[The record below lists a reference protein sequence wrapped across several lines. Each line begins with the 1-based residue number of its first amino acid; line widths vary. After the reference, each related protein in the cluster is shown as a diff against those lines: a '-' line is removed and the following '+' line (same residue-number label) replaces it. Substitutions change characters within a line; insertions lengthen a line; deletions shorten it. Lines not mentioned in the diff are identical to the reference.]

1 MNPFKSILKK
11 IDENSRVNG
20 VQGSPIIQLVQQ
32 FDIQSRNII
41 SNSLEMIQSC
51 RKSQNVTK
59 SLPLAIVYFILHQM
73 VFIKKKKKKKI
84 QKSKNPKNKLMEIV
98 YFILHQMVFIKNQKK
113 KSKIQKS
120 KNQIDGNK
128 IPGASFVLR

>member
-1 MNPFKSILKK
+1 
-11 IDENSRVNG
+11 
-20 VQGSPIIQLVQQ
+20 
-32 FDIQSRNII
+32 
-41 SNSLEMIQSC
+41 MIQYC
-51 RKSQNVTK
+51 IKSQNVTK
-59 SLPLAIVYFILHQM
+59 SLSLA
-73 VFIKKKKKKKI
+73 
-84 QKSKNPKNKLMEIV
+84 IV